1 MSPLAEDDP
10 LQRRPGVD
18 QGSESH
24 ITDAPPQPAAGT
36 WAQAAHV
43 GTRLPAPR
51 ALQPA
56 LDLAGTLAVTTAQM
70 HLALGSFSEDPD
82 MRPEAF
88 SQLYQHS
95 LYQSLR
101 AGVRQDIRRIR
112 RLINGHQPELDEA
125 LRRLVDAEP
134 AILERIDPI
143 RRRRMA
149 GQRIRLHGDYRLD
162 EVHVVDDAVT
172 VVDFSG
178 NQAQPMSERRL
189 RGSPLRDVAQML
201 RSIDYVAMT
210 SARQVDED
218 RRRWAAWWSRA
229 IGRHFV
235 HTYLAAMEDSP
246 ALPDDAEAVD
256 ALLQAFALTRSLREL
271 QWELQTRPDWIA
283 IPLAGIRRLLGIE
296 PALIP

>member
-1 MSPLAEDDP
+1 
-10 LQRRPGVD
+10 
-18 QGSESH
+18 
-24 ITDAPPQPAAGT
+24 
-36 WAQAAHV
+36 
-43 GTRLPAPR
+43 
-51 ALQPA
+51 
-56 LDLAGTLAVTTAQM
+56 
-70 HLALGSFSEDPD
+70 

>member
-1 MSPLAEDDP
+1 
-10 LQRRPGVD
+10 
-18 QGSESH
+18 
-24 ITDAPPQPAAGT
+24 
-36 WAQAAHV
+36 
-43 GTRLPAPR
+43 
-51 ALQPA
+51 
-56 LDLAGTLAVTTAQM
+56 M

-112 RLINGHQPELDEA
+112 RLINGHQPELDDA
-125 LRRLVDAEP
+125 LHHLVDAER

-162 EVHVVDDAVT
+162 EVHVVGDAVT
-172 VVDFSG
+172 IVDFSG
-178 NQAQPMSERRL
+178 SQAQPMSERRL

-201 RSIDYVAMT
+201 RSIDYVATT
-210 SARQVDED
+210 SARRVDED
-218 RRRWAAWWSRA
+218 RQPWAPWWSRA

-235 HTYLAAMEDSP
+235 HTYLAAMEDS
-246 ALPDDAEAVD
+246 AVLPDDAEAVD
-256 ALLQAFALTRSLREL
+256 ALLLAFALTRSLREL

-283 IPLAGIRRLLGIE
+283 IPLAGIRRLLGHE
-296 PALIP
+296 PALIL